1 MATGMAESMY
11 ANVEDFYGFRAEN
24 EVNASLRAR
33 IAAALGYDPLST
45 ALVPE
50 EANIGEG
57 CGNPLLIANLA
68 EVDYTTSCAGES
80 FSLLAALWKSANV
93 CTLCA
98 GRDGGGSWQRWRVR
112 LLSRRPQ
119 SRSNR

>member
-1 MATGMAESMY
+1 MAVGVAESMY
-11 ANVEDFYGFRAEN
+11 ANVKEFYGFRAEN

-33 IAAALGYDPLST
+33 IAAALGYDPLNT

-68 EVDYTTSCAGES
+68 EVAPP
-80 FSLLAALWKSANV
+80 ALERELSA
-93 CTLCA
+93 
-98 GRDGGGSWQRWRVR
+98 
-112 LLSRRPQ
+112 SRRPLDIC
-119 SRSNR
+119 